1 MGRISGGKFVATV
14 HRVRSAGKDRLSVP
28 FFCEPGVDAVV
39 GDEGE
44 RYGDF
49 VLGKMGGWVEFQGEE
64 ERDIDWG
71 IGGGA
76 VEVGA

>member
-28 FFCEPGVDAVV
+28 FFCEPGVDAVI

-49 VLGKMGGWVEFQGEE
+49 VLGKMGGWVEFQD
-64 ERDIDWG
+64 ERMKRSETS
-71 IGGGA
+71 IGSLE
-76 VEVGA
+76 VEL